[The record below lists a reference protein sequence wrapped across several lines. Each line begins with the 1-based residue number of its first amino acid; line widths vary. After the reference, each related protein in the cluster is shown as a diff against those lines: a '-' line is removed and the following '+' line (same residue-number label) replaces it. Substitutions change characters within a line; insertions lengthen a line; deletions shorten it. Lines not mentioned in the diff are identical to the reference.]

1 MTSSDQETHDS
12 RPRIFRAWTGIVF
25 LAIAVLAAVFL
36 LGDAVA
42 RAGFE
47 QMLLLAP
54 WVLFALWVIYAASAA
69 SVLRV
74 SDQGVVVQN
83 LLRRTTF
90 GWSHV
95 KDVDFRWQLEFL
107 LDNGATVAA
116 MGGPARSRPRR
127 QTKQELEVEG
137 KKAPSGVRELAD
149 IRDRWKTAPSDAD
162 APVRRSWDWAAL
174 GALAVL
180 IVWAAIAVAITR

>member
-1 MTSSDQETHDS
+1 MSSPHQEADDS
-12 RPRIFRAWTGIVF
+12 RPRIFRAWTGVVF
-25 LAIAVLAAVFL
+25 LAIAALAAVFL
-36 LGDAVA
+36 LGDAVV
-42 RAGFE
+42 RAGFA

-54 WVLFALWVIYAASAA
+54 WVLIALWVIYAASAA

-95 KDVDFRWQLEFL
+95 KDVDFRWQLEFR
-107 LDNGATVAA
+107 LDDGTTITA

-137 KKAPSGVRELAD
+137 AKAPSGVHELSD
-149 IRDRWKTAPSDAD
+149 IRERWKAALSAAD
-162 APVRRSWDWAAL
+162 APIRRSWDWAAL
-174 GALAVL
+174 GALLVL
-180 IVWAAIAVAITR
+180 IVWAAIAVALTR